1 MKKEENIGLLVTL
14 KAKKGKESSVKD
26 FLLGGLE
33 IVNGEEETVSW
44 FVYQIDD
51 QTFGIFDTFTNEAG
65 RDNHLTGSVAKALM
79 ANADELL
86 EDFDAVKSIKKA
98 DIVALDIK
106 KGNQDM
112 GLLVTLQAK
121 KGKED
126 EVESFLKVG
135 QTIVHN
141 KEPKTVSW
149 YAVNLGEGTF
159 AIFDTSHD
167 EEGRLFHLN
176 GEVAAALMEKAPEIL
191 EDFKVDDIKKIDVL
205 AAK

>member
-44 FVYQIDD
+44 FAYQIDD
-51 QTFGIFDTFTNEAG
+51 QTFGIFDT
-65 RDNHLTGSVAKALM
+65 
-79 ANADELL
+79 
-86 EDFDAVKSIKKA
+86 KSIKKA

-106 KGNQDM
+106 KGNQDI